1 MADVSTRW
9 PPESEWPMLSVT
21 PLPSLTEMPLV
32 WLTALA
38 VLADETVWAV
48 PCPSLTPTLWPHESV
63 SPSLTPWLTPSLTL
77 WAVESERPL
86 AYLQPNWPT
95 PWSRARPN

>member
-1 MADVSTRW
+1 M
-9 PPESEWPMLSVT
+9 
-21 PLPSLTEMPLV
+21 
-32 WLTALA
+32 WLTAV

-48 PCPSLTPTLWPHESV
+48 PCPSLTPTLWPQEWV

-86 AYLQPNWPT
+86 CDPT
-95 PWSRARPN
+95 ELANAAVSGTAKLKPMFRLPR